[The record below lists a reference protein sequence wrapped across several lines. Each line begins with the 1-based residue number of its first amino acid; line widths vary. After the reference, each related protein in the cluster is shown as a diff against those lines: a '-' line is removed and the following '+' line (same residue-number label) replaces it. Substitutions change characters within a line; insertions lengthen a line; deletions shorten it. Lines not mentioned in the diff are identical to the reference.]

1 MLTAPAAQPTPV
13 TSIAVPGVSFPVAKL
28 AAHAKYI
35 SAAGSSLLFSRWQRH
50 FPKEQWDS
58 GSACAAMAE
67 FSMAY
72 DQLHAR
78 SGPTSTGGASTG
90 AGGQVNRLTP
100 FRGRSMHATPE

>member
-1 MLTAPAAQPTPV
+1 VLTAAAAHSTPV
-13 TSIAVPGVSFPVAKL
+13 TPIAVPGVSFL
-28 AAHAKYI
+28 
-35 SAAGSSLLFSRWQRH
+35 
-50 FPKEQWDS
+50 FPKEQRDS
-58 GSACAAMAE
+58 ALACAAMAE

-100 FRGRSMHATPE
+100 FRGRSMHATPEQDARR